1 MLRWLA
7 LLLIPLAAAAGDR
20 WTQVRSGPFEIVTSA
35 GDRQAREV
43 LNQLEQVRYLL
54 GAALGK
60 EDLKTLWPVRIV
72 ISKSVA
78 PVVPVWAR
86 DTYTGAVPAEAAV
99 PPAFLREV
107 VRILIESN
115 AGRMPAGIESGLA
128 DSFSTAQAA
137 GPKVTLGAPP
147 PAERSNADWVRIDL
161 LQTDPNY
168 AGRLHILLYNLQ
180 HGGDLIPAMRNAFGK
195 SPDEID
201 KQAAAMLASGNFPTV
216 TVGARALDPKRDFTP
231 RPAEGALGPIALA
244 DLSGAYQSL
253 LPAAPAEAHEGL
265 GLLALREKRTGE
277 ALKELGA
284 AVDAGSTSARAWFEH
299 ARLLA
304 DAVKAKA
311 ELEKATQLNP
321 NWAEP
326 CAALARLETDPSRS
340 LQWLK
345 TAASLEPRNAARW
358 IAVAEVYQ
366 AHNMY
371 PQAAKAWASAEDASV
386 DDAERER
393 VGAVRHDMEQ
403 KRLDY
408 EAAERKRAED
418 EKQADIERVKAA
430 ALAEIHA
437 AEERANRANPRAN
450 PAGKVE
456 TMEVGDL
463 PPAKVQGA
471 LVQVD
476 CLGRV
481 MRLAIRS
488 ADKKE
493 TRLLV
498 RDPKSVVVSGGELS
512 LKCGPLR
519 PPRAVSIDYQPKADP
534 KMGSAGDV
542 VAVTYQ

>member
-20 WTQVRSGPFEIVTSA
+20 WTQVRSGPFEIVTDA

-72 ISKSVA
+72 ISKSAA
-78 PVVPVWAR
+78 PAVPVWTR

-99 PPAFLREV
+99 PPAVLREV

-137 GPKVTLGAPP
+137 GTKVTLGAPP
-147 PAERSNADWVRIDL
+147 PAERRTLDWARIDL

-180 HGGDLIPAMRNAFGK
+180 HGGDLIPATRNAFGK
-195 SPDEID
+195 SPGEID
-201 KQAAAMLASGNFPTV
+201 KQAAAMLASGNFPAV

-231 RPAEGALGPIALA
+231 RRVEGALGPIALA

-284 AVDAGSTSARAWFEH
+284 AVDASSTSARAWFEH
-299 ARLLA
+299 ARLLT
-304 DAVKAKA
+304 DAVKAKV
-311 ELEKATQLNP
+311 ELEKATRLNP

-371 PQAAKAWASAEDASV
+371 PQAAKAWAAAEDASV

-393 VGAVRHDMEQ
+393 VGAVRRNMEQ

-418 EKQADIERVKAA
+418 EKQADIARVKAA

-463 PPAKVQGA
+463 TPAKVQGA

-534 KMGSAGDV
+534 KLGSAGDV